1 MDNEP
6 ENVYYELALCSTGQ
20 VVAVPVTYPV
30 EVVSGILQRSISVA
44 QREVNKA
51 KGVEVMSEFKG
62 LELAIELIAWLEDNN
77 KDSEHRCLMDDLADL
92 VLVIAIEGDK

>member
-30 EVVSGILQRSISVA
+30 EVVSGILQRSISVS

-51 KGVEVMSEFKG
+51 KGV
-62 LELAIELIAWLEDNN
+62 
-77 KDSEHRCLMDDLADL
+77 
-92 VLVIAIEGDK
+92 

>member
-1 MDNEP
+1 MDN

-30 EVVSGILQRSISVA
+30 EIVSGILQRSISVS

-51 KGVEVMSEFKG
+51 KGV
-62 LELAIELIAWLEDNN
+62 
-77 KDSEHRCLMDDLADL
+77 
-92 VLVIAIEGDK
+92 